1 MLDKTTSK
9 EECDIKRIFSEKS
22 PHLFNRYAGV
32 RTKLELDLKRINAP
46 YYSEHGLVHC
56 DNILRNIDLIVP
68 YDIKCRMGD
77 NELFCLFCSILLHD
91 IGRIKQEEPYESFK
105 GTNKDHARR
114 SFDWVM
120 EHGEEILGLDRPY
133 IEPIAWICLGHGDV
147 ERAKDEIR
155 DIFNDYMVPIDN
167 QRIDIL
173 FLISLLR
180 LGDVL
185 DIGFRRVPKIAVTS
199 LWNLPP
205 GEIKF
210 ILKDYLTNAVIIN
223 PKDRTI
229 KITIRKPAN
238 IDNVIFSDIET
249 NLIKN
254 KCGEVLD
261 SAMGHLTR
269 RGVFFRPIDVQI
281 IGGGPEKAIEK
292 LLKEELT
299 EETFTELAEEY
310 EKATSHEETGKIIP
324 ISIRSADKKRKR
336 RKGNSIDVIIL
347 GGGYAK
353 RLWPLT
359 QNKPKPLLKI
369 MGKEI
374 LSYILDD
381 LNNFDNVNRIY
392 VSVNKEFEKHFVD
405 FFNKNRYNMPIEL
418 IIEPHANYS
427 DRLGPIGGLEY
438 ILRVKGSGDYMIIA
452 GDNIFEYNL
461 SDFFNFYMKQNKSI
475 IALQLPPH
483 LRDMSQFG
491 IVEVDETGAIKDF
504 DEKPKWPANK
514 FISTGCYVLTQEDF
528 DLVSDYIEVGKDV
541 DSLGKFMKW
550 LAEDEECGILGYIF
564 KGEWF
569 DVGTLDTLLLANQYY
584 LKPCNLGN
592 MIGNVEIKNNVY
604 IDEGTRIVDS
614 EIGPNVY
621 VGKNCKIAD
630 SKISDALIYDNVKI
644 EEGTIQHS
652 VIDEGSNVAGKIS
665 GIIAR

>member
-1 MLDKTTSK
+1 MPDKTISN

-68 YDIKCRMGD
+68 YDVKCRMGG

-91 IGRIKQEEPYESFK
+91 IGRIKQREPYESFK

-120 EHGEEILGLDRPY
+120 EQGEEILGLDRPY
-133 IEPIAWICLGHGDV
+133 IEPIAWMCLGHGDV
-147 ERAKDEIR
+147 EGTKDKIK

-167 QRIDIL
+167 QRMDIL

-185 DIGFRRVPKIAVTS
+185 DIGFRRVPKIAITS

-210 ILKDYLTNAVIIN
+210 ILKDYLTNAVIID

-238 IDNVIFSDIET
+238 IDDVIFSDIET

-254 KCGEVLD
+254 KCGEVLN
-261 SAMGHLTR
+261 SAMEHLTR

-310 EKATSHEETGKIIP
+310 EKAISHEETGEIIP

-336 RKGNSIDVIIL
+336 RRGASIDVIIL

-374 LSYILDD
+374 LSYMLDD
-381 LNNFDNVNRIY
+381 LNNFDNVNRVY
-392 VSVNKEFEKHFVD
+392 VSTNKEFKEYFLE
-405 FFNKNRYNMPIEL
+405 FFKENMYPNMTVEL
-418 IIEPHANYS
+418 IVEPHASYS
-427 DRLGPIGGLEY
+427 KKLGPIGGLEY
-438 ILRVKGSGDYMIIA
+438 IREVKGASDYMIIA
-452 GDNIFEYNL
+452 GDNMFEYKL
-461 SDFFNFYMKQNKSI
+461 SDFFSFYMGRNKST

-491 IVEVDETGAIKDF
+491 IVEVEAEVIIDF
-504 DEKPKWPANK
+504 DEKPAWPENK

-528 DLVSDYIEVGKDV
+528 DLVSDYIEAGKDI

-550 LAEDEECGILGYIF
+550 LAEDEECGILGYVF

-569 DVGTLDTLLLANQYY
+569 DVGTLDTLLLASQHY
-584 LKPCNLGN
+584 LKPGNLGN
-592 MIGNVEIKNNVY
+592 MIGTVDIKSNVY
-604 IDEGTRIVDS
+604 IDEGTRIIDS

-621 VGKNCKIAD
+621 VGKNCKITD

-652 VIDEGSNVAGKIS
+652 VIDEGSSVAGKIS